1 MVRTKLTGK
10 RTRVNPDAPPA
21 PPRLSQMPVESWFE
35 EDDQITAYQERISRM
50 EILVPKYLAEDVL
63 PEAEFQ
69 EFWRLIDIQGLRQFI
84 SLRERYY
91 PRFVAA
97 AYTTISIF
105 DTLRADGT
113 GDFRFRF
120 KLGGRE
126 YILTLQHLAD
136 IWGLQNE
143 GATFKS
149 GNNPHGTWDEFDKL
163 EAARFLN
170 LGPAASGKYPISRMS
185 ITHRLLLYMVSYV
198 LLPRKSNHGT
208 ATEEDLPILWAMA
221 QEKQINWPYLIAHK
235 MVKYSRGAATASLG
249 LAHLWTRIL
258 ESLDFDLTR
267 ERVIEPSKVNAITHK
282 NINQMRRNLLG
293 PADEGGDDEDEAME
307 DVPPTFEAGTSS
319 QVPTEAEAPSPLQP
333 DYAELI
339 QRGFDDMRTLMSE
352 GFSSLSDRMDRLDIR
367 ITNQSVEIQD
377 LRGEFRSFRDSFQRS
392 GHQEQQDP
400 APGQD

>member
-1 MVRTKLTGK
+1 
-10 RTRVNPDAPPA
+10 
-21 PPRLSQMPVESWFE
+21 
-35 EDDQITAYQERISRM
+35 
-50 EILVPKYLAEDVL
+50 
-63 PEAEFQ
+63 
-69 EFWRLIDIQGLRQFI
+69 
-84 SLRERYY
+84 YY
-91 PRFVAA
+91 PRFVAT

-126 YILTLQHLAD
+126 YILTLQYLAD

-149 GNNPHGTWDEFDKL
+149 GNNRHGTWDEFDKM
-163 EAARFLN
+163 EAARLLN

-185 ITHRLLLYMVSYV
+185 TTHRLLLYMVSYV
-198 LLPRKSNHGT
+198 LLPRKRNHGT
-208 ATEEDLPILWAMA
+208 ATEEDLPIIWAMA

-267 ERVIEPSKVNAITHK
+267 ERVIEPSKVNAITRK

-293 PADEGGDDEDEAME
+293 PADEGGDDEDDTME

-319 QVPTEAEAPSPLQP
+319 QVPTEAEAPTPLQP

-339 QRGFDDMRTLMSE
+339 
-352 GFSSLSDRMDRLDIR
+352 
-367 ITNQSVEIQD
+367 
-377 LRGEFRSFRDSFQRS
+377 
-392 GHQEQQDP
+392 
-400 APGQD
+400 

>member
-1 MVRTKLTGK
+1 MVRTKHTGK
-10 RTRVNPDAPPA
+10 RTRVDPDAPPA

-35 EDDQITAYQERISRM
+35 EDDQITAYQERLSRM
-50 EILVPKYLAEDVL
+50 EILVPKYLAEDML

-69 EFWRLIDIQGLRQFI
+69 EFWQLIDIQGLRQFI

-91 PRFVAA
+91 PRFAAA
-97 AYTTISIF
+97 AYTTVSIF

-113 GDFRFRF
+113 
-120 KLGGRE
+120 
-126 YILTLQHLAD
+126 
-136 IWGLQNE
+136 
-143 GATFKS
+143 
-149 GNNPHGTWDEFDKL
+149 
-163 EAARFLN
+163 
-170 LGPAASGKYPISRMS
+170 
-185 ITHRLLLYMVSYV
+185 
-198 LLPRKSNHGT
+198 
-208 ATEEDLPILWAMA
+208 EEDLPIIWAMA

-249 LAHLWTRIL
+249 LAHLSTRIL

-267 ERVIEPSKVNAITHK
+267 ERVIEPSKVNAITRK

-319 QVPTEAEAPSPLQP
+319 QVPTEAEAPTPLQP

-352 GFSSLSDRMDRLDIR
+352 GFSSLSDRIDRLDIR
-367 ITNQSVEIQD
+367 MTNQSVEIQD

>member
-1 MVRTKLTGK
+1 
-10 RTRVNPDAPPA
+10 
-21 PPRLSQMPVESWFE
+21 
-35 EDDQITAYQERISRM
+35 
-50 EILVPKYLAEDVL
+50 
-63 PEAEFQ
+63 
-69 EFWRLIDIQGLRQFI
+69 FWRLIDIQGLRQFI

-97 AYTTISIF
+97 AYTT
-105 DTLRADGT
+105 
-113 GDFRFRF
+113 
-120 KLGGRE
+120 
-126 YILTLQHLAD
+126 
-136 IWGLQNE
+136 NE

-149 GNNPHGTWDEFDKL
+149 GNNPHGTWDEFDKM

-185 ITHRLLLYMVSYV
+185 KTHRLLLYMVSYV
-198 LLPRKSNHGT
+198 LLPRKRNHGT
-208 ATEEDLPILWAMA
+208 ATEEDLPIIWAMA

-235 MVKYSRGAATASLG
+235 MAIASLG

-267 ERVIEPSKVNAITHK
+267 ERVIEPSKVNAITRK

-293 PADEGGDDEDEAME
+293 PADEGGYDEDEAME

-319 QVPTEAEAPSPLQP
+319 QVPTEAEAPTPLQP
-333 DYAELI
+333 EYAELI
-339 QRGFDDMRTLMSE
+339 QPRFNDMRTLMSE
-352 GFSSLSDRMDRLDIR
+352 GFSSLSDRIDRMDIR
-367 ITNQSVEIQD
+367 MTNQTVKIQD
-377 LRGEFRSFRDSFQRS
+377 LRGDFRSFRDSFQRS

>member
-1 MVRTKLTGK
+1 MVRTKQTGK
-10 RTRVNPDAPPA
+10 RTRVDPDAPPA

-35 EDDQITAYQERISRM
+35 EDDQITAYQERLSRM
-50 EILVPKYLAEDVL
+50 EILVPKYLPEDVL

-84 SLRERYY
+84 SLRER
-91 PRFVAA
+91 
-97 AYTTISIF
+97 
-105 DTLRADGT
+105 T

-149 GNNPHGTWDEFDKL
+149 GNNPHGTWDKFDKL

-185 ITHRLLLYMVSYV
+185 TTHRLLLYMVSYV
-198 LLPRKSNHGT
+198 LLPRKRNHGT
-208 ATEEDLPILWAMA
+208 ATEEDLPIIWAMA

-249 LAHLWTRIL
+249 LAYLWTRIL

-267 ERVIEPSKVNAITHK
+267 ERVIEPSKVNAITRK

-319 QVPTEAEAPSPLQP
+319 QVPTEAQAPTPLQP

-352 GFSSLSDRMDRLDIR
+352 GFSSLSDRIDRLDIR
-367 ITNQSVEIQD
+367 MTNQSIEIQD

-392 GHQEQQDP
+392 GHQERRIPLQARIDLS
-400 APGQD
+400 

>member
-1 MVRTKLTGK
+1 MNRLCSSESRLFLRVISARIDSEVQESTLKVWNRLLTL
-10 RTRVNPDAPPA
+10 RVFFVFVFSS
-21 PPRLSQMPVESWFE
+21 RESTLTSFESILSVFE
-35 EDDQITAYQERISRM
+35 
-50 EILVPKYLAEDVL
+50 LK
-63 PEAEFQ
+63 EFQ

-91 PRFVAA
+91 PHFVAA
-97 AYTTISIF
+97 AYTTVSIF

-120 KLGGRE
+120 KLRGRE

-149 GNNPHGTWDEFDKL
+149 GNNPHGTWDGFDKM

-185 ITHRLLLYMVSYV
+185 TTHRLL
-198 LLPRKSNHGT
+198 
-208 ATEEDLPILWAMA
+208 
-221 QEKQINWPYLIAHK
+221 
-235 MVKYSRGAATASLG
+235 LG

-267 ERVIEPSKVNAITHK
+267 ERVIEPSKVNAITRK

-319 QVPTEAEAPSPLQP
+319 QVPTEAEAPTPLQP

-339 QRGFDDMRTLMSE
+339 QRGFNDMRTLMSE
-352 GFSSLSDRMDRLDIR
+352 GFSSLSDRIDRLDIR
-367 ITNQSVEIQD
+367 MTNQSVKIQD

-400 APGQD
+400 

>member
-1 MVRTKLTGK
+1 MARTKQTGK
-10 RTRVNPDAPPA
+10 RTRVDPNAPPA

-35 EDDQITAYQERISRM
+35 EDDQITAYQERLSRM

-97 AYTTISIF
+97 AYTIVSIF

-126 YILTLQHLAD
+126 YILTLQHLAN

-149 GNNPHGTWDEFDKL
+149 GNNPHGT
-163 EAARFLN
+163 
-170 LGPAASGKYPISRMS
+170 MS
-185 ITHRLLLYMVSYV
+185 TTHRLLLYMVSYV
-198 LLPRKSNHGT
+198 LLPRKRNHGT
-208 ATEEDLPILWAMA
+208 ATEKDLPIIWAMA

-235 MVKYSRGAATASLG
+235 MVKYSRGAATTSLG
-249 LAHLWTRIL
+249 LAHLWTQIL

-267 ERVIEPSKVNAITHK
+267 ERVIEPSKINAITRK

-319 QVPTEAEAPSPLQP
+319 QVPTEVEAPPPLQP
-333 DYAELI
+333 D
-339 QRGFDDMRTLMSE
+339 
-352 GFSSLSDRMDRLDIR
+352 
-367 ITNQSVEIQD
+367 
-377 LRGEFRSFRDSFQRS
+377 
-392 GHQEQQDP
+392 
-400 APGQD
+400 

>member
-1 MVRTKLTGK
+1 
-10 RTRVNPDAPPA
+10 
-21 PPRLSQMPVESWFE
+21 
-35 EDDQITAYQERISRM
+35 M
-50 EILVPKYLAEDVL
+50 EILVPKYLAKDVL

-126 YILTLQHLAD
+126 YILTPQHLAD

-149 GNNPHGTWDEFDKL
+149 GNNPHGTWDEFDKM

-185 ITHRLLLYMVSYV
+185 TTHRLLLYMVSYV
-198 LLPRKSNHGT
+198 LLPRKRNHGT
-208 ATEEDLPILWAMA
+208 ATEEDLPIIWAMA

-235 MVKYSRGAATASLG
+235 MVKYSRGA
-249 LAHLWTRIL
+249 
-258 ESLDFDLTR
+258 
-267 ERVIEPSKVNAITHK
+267 
-282 NINQMRRNLLG
+282 
-293 PADEGGDDEDEAME
+293 
-307 DVPPTFEAGTSS
+307 
-319 QVPTEAEAPSPLQP
+319 P

-339 QRGFDDMRTLMSE
+339 QRGFDDMRTPMSE
-352 GFSSLSDRMDRLDIR
+352 GFSSLSDRIDRLDIR
-367 ITNQSVEIQD
+367 MTNQSVEIQD

-400 APGQD
+400 APDQD

>member
-1 MVRTKLTGK
+1 MARTKQTGK
-10 RTRVNPDAPPA
+10 RTRVDPDAPPA
-21 PPRLSQMPVESWFE
+21 LPRLSQMPVESWFE
-35 EDDQITAYQERISRM
+35 EDDQRTAYQERLSRM
-50 EILVPKYLAEDVL
+50 EILVPKYLAEDML

-69 EFWRLIDIQGLRQFI
+69 EFWRLIDVQGLRQFI

-113 GDFRFRF
+113 GNFQFRF

-126 YILTLQHLAD
+126 YILPLQHLAD

-163 EAARFLN
+163 EAAKFLN
-170 LGPAASGKYPISRMS
+170 LGPAVSGKYPISRMS
-185 ITHRLLLYMVSYV
+185 TTHRLLLHMVSYV
-198 LLPRKSNHGT
+198 LLPRKRNHGA
-208 ATEEDLPILWAMA
+208 ATEEDLPIIWAMA

-235 MVKYSRGAATASLG
+235 MVKYSRGAATTSLG
-249 LAHLWTRIL
+249 HAHLWTRIL

-267 ERVIEPSKVNAITHK
+267 ERD
-282 NINQMRRNLLG
+282 QLMREVTMRMR
-293 PADEGGDDEDEAME
+293 PWR
-307 DVPPTFEAGTSS
+307 
-319 QVPTEAEAPSPLQP
+319 PTEAEAPPQFQP
-333 DYAELI
+333 DYTELI

-352 GFSSLSDRMDRLDIR
+352 GFTSLSDRMDRLDIQM
-367 ITNQSVEIQD
+367 TNQSVEIQD

-400 APGQD
+400 APG

>member
-1 MVRTKLTGK
+1 
-10 RTRVNPDAPPA
+10 
-21 PPRLSQMPVESWFE
+21 
-35 EDDQITAYQERISRM
+35 M
-50 EILVPKYLAEDVL
+50 EVLVPKYLAEDVL

-113 GDFRFRF
+113 GDFRFHF

-149 GNNPHGTWDEFDKL
+149 GNNPHGTWNEFDKM

-198 LLPRKSNHGT
+198 LLPRKRNHGM
-208 ATEEDLPILWAMA
+208 ATEEDLPIIWAMA
-221 QEKQINWPYLIAHK
+221 QEKQINWPYLITHK
-235 MVKYSRGAATASLG
+235 MVK
-249 LAHLWTRIL
+249 
-258 ESLDFDLTR
+258 
-267 ERVIEPSKVNAITHK
+267 
-282 NINQMRRNLLG
+282 
-293 PADEGGDDEDEAME
+293 
-307 DVPPTFEAGTSS
+307 
-319 QVPTEAEAPSPLQP
+319 PLR
-333 DYAELI
+333 A
-339 QRGFDDMRTLMSE
+339 
-352 GFSSLSDRMDRLDIR
+352 
-367 ITNQSVEIQD
+367 
-377 LRGEFRSFRDSFQRS
+377 
-392 GHQEQQDP
+392 
-400 APGQD
+400 